1 MASLK
6 EFILWLAGFLAAA
19 WVVGYLI
26 AIALF
31 FLTFLRIKAG
41 SSWARTGLLT
51 AVGIGFLV
59 ALAHV
64 MFLDFPRGLL
74 QDAVELPWPIG

>member
-1 MASLK
+1 MYSNSGL
-6 EFILWLAGFLAAA
+6 
-19 WVVGYLI
+19 
-26 AIALF
+26 
-31 FLTFLRIKAG
+31 KAG
-41 SSWARTGLLT
+41 ASWPRTGLLT
-51 AVGIGFLV
+51 AIGIGIGFLV